1 MEEVTRLGVLN
12 NFLWLSNRKSNVQCN
27 AASRSC
33 QSGMDTVTTR
43 LMDRLVCG
51 WITEQ
56 GYRGVTSPGRSKG
69 MSANVRYFAF
79 TKWAKRHCS
88 SCGWRYYNV
97 NCGELSH
104 VPQREREIY
113 KELQTNLT
121 RRHLE
126 WKTQLLYREFSFS
139 KILETALD
147 SKISGRNWIWSC
159 TRSRRLV
166 SNALQLLNR
175 QRVLLSVQRRDQR
188 VISNEIKQNEIV
200 CHFSIRGL
208 GTAKRHSL

>member
-1 MEEVTRLGVLN
+1 
-12 NFLWLSNRKSNVQCN
+12 
-27 AASRSC
+27 
-33 QSGMDTVTTR
+33 
-43 LMDRLVCG
+43 
-51 WITEQ
+51 
-56 GYRGVTSPGRSKG
+56 
-69 MSANVRYFAF
+69 MSENVRYFAF

-104 VPQREREIY
+104 VPQREIS
-113 KELQTNLT
+113 KEPGGH
-121 RRHLE
+121 RRNSLE
-126 WKTQLLYREFSFS
+126 GTWNGRPSYYIESLVFQRYWKLHSIRRFQVETGFSC
-139 KILETALD
+139 
-147 SKISGRNWIWSC
+147 C

-175 QRVLLSVQRRDQR
+175 QRVQLSVQRRDQR

-208 GTAKRHSL
+208 GTAKRQSL